1 MQVSFPAAAPA
12 QHLHHADRLAI
23 DPYWSPSRSGAC
35 VSRFLSRQRTLVGT
49 AALAAATAIKNP
61 EFYQSLLDRGWR
73 RSGVLLYKPDQRASC
88 CPHYTIR
95 LNSEEF
101 RASKDQRQVQ
111 NRFNK
116 YLLGDFY
123 IKEAARLYPL
133 SREQARK
140 RNTEFDLTQRVHE
153 CEQNQ
158 LQTPPEPAHRFV
170 VTLEPDIFTE
180 EKYTLFENYQR
191 LVHNEPP
198 HRITKSGF
206 TNFLCSSPIPR
217 DETAVNGQRIGSY
230 HQCYRLDEKLV
241 AIGVLDLLPQ
251 CVSAVY
257 FMYDESVHQHAFG
270 KLGALRE
277 ISLAK
282 EGNYKYWYAGFYIH
296 SCAKMRYKGDYTP
309 QHLLDPESYDW
320 NILDNELRQKLD
332 KTKYFSLSR
341 ERSSLAADS
350 SEKLGVIDSKIPED
364 GVDFDFDEHH
374 ALSDSGMP
382 LFSRS
387 IPGILTKTQ
396 LLNEVDLDSIKISV
410 RGIEAEAK
418 DLVSWESSDIDSPST
433 TKCIISELA
442 AAVGP
447 VNAMEMIVKFG

>member
-1 MQVSFPAAAPA
+1 MQTASLLTPIGEQNPIFVAWQEANCFSYYASAASITP
-12 QHLHHADRLAI
+12 Q
-23 DPYWSPSRSGAC
+23 
-35 VSRFLSRQRTLVGT
+35 
-49 AALAAATAIKNP
+49 
-61 EFYQSLLDRGWR
+61 FYQSLLDRGWR

-95 LNSEEF
+95 LDSEEF

-116 YLLGDFY
+116 YVLGDFY

-140 RNTEFDLTQRVHE
+140 RNTEFQLTQRVRE

-170 VTLEPDIFTE
+170 VTLEPDVFTE

-198 HRITKSGF
+198 HRITKSGLK
-206 TNFLCSSPIPR
+206 NFLCSSPIPR
-217 DETAVNGQRIGSY
+217 DETAVDGQKIGSY
-230 HQCYRLDEKLV
+230 HQCYRLDGKLV
-241 AIGVLDLLPQ
+241 AIGVLDLLPK

-277 ISLAK
+277 ISLAN

-320 NILDNELRQKLD
+320 NILDTELKQKLD
-332 KTKYFSLSR
+332 KTKYFSMSR

-350 SEKLGVIDSKIPED
+350 SEIPGTQQNTDTVIDSKIFED
-364 GVDFDFDEHH
+364 GADFDFDEHNP
-374 ALSDSGMP
+374 LSDPGTP

-410 RGIEAEAK
+410 RGVEAEAK
-418 DLVSWESSDIDSPST
+418 DLVSWESSDIDSPGS

-447 VNAMEMIVKFG
+447 VLAMGMIVKFG